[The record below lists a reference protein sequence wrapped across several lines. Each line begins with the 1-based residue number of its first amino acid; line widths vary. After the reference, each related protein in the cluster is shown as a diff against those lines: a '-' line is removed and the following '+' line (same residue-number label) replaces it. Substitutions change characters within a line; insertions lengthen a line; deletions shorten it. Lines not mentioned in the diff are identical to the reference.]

1 MRRTFVLSAAAGVDA
16 DFHGSVSC
24 EPTQSIDTTHRDSGR
39 CSSRRKLHGISFREE
54 EKKVNH
60 LKQAFV
66 FGSFTK
72 YNFFSSLKP
81 SVSHSGVL
89 YIPLHSALQ
98 NLLRSPPKIQKN

>member
-1 MRRTFVLSAAAGVDA
+1 ME
-16 DFHGSVSC
+16 FHS
-24 EPTQSIDTTHRDSGR
+24 E
-39 CSSRRKLHGISFREE
+39 KKK
-54 EKKVNH
+54 KKVNH

-72 YNFFSSLKP
+72 YNFFPSLKP

-98 NLLRSPPKIQKN
+98 NLLRSPPKTQKN